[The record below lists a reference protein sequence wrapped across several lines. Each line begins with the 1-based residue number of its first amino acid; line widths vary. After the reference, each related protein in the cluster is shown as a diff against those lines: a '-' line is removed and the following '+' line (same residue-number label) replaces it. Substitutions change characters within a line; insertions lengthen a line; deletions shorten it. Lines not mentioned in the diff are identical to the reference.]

1 MASASKKRF
10 LHKRGN
16 EKLDPIAREL
26 FELELALPDRTVHAR
41 GKRLIGFD
49 DRYDRIR
56 RDMRLLSAPDEVRR
70 WSKQFYG
77 RELPLCEIVT
87 DRYPLLIFAGDVG
100 TGKTATAEAACD
112 RLSRESGRDS
122 MLFKLSTRVRGTGK
136 VGQMSSLINQAFEI
150 ITKEA
155 GKAKAAFLIID
166 EADSL
171 SATRDAGQSHHE
183 DKVGVNTIIQK
194 VDDLRRLDGRVLVI
208 LCTNRGHVLD
218 PAIVRRAARI
228 ERFERPNAAERE
240 KLIRMDYEG
249 LGLTENIVKELVDLT
264 GPQKERTRL
273 GFTYSDLRTRL
284 LPRALGFAFPDR
296 KLTAEDLLNAAR
308 SVEPSPAVE
317 GS

>member
-1 MASASKKRF
+1 MRNWTRLLQNYLNLNWHF
-10 LHKRGN
+10 Q
-16 EKLDPIAREL
+16 IAQCTREVNAL
-26 FELELALPDRTVHAR
+26 SGLKIVTTEFE
-41 GKRLIGFD
+41 G
-49 DRYDRIR
+49 
-56 RDMRLLSAPDEVRR
+56 DMRLLSAPDEVRR

-183 DKVGVNTIIQK
+183 HKVGVNTIIQK
-194 VDDLRRLDGRVLVI
+194 VDDLRRLGGRVLVI

-240 KLIRMDYEG
+240 KLIRLDYEG

-264 GPQKERTRL
+264 GPQKGANKARFHIL
-273 GFTYSDLRTRL
+273 GSAD
-284 LPRALGFAFPDR
+284 AVASGGFRVCFSR
-296 KLTAEDLLNAAR
+296 
-308 SVEPSPAVE
+308 
-317 GS
+317 

>member
-1 MASASKKRF
+1 MGSASKKRF

-41 GKRLIGFD
+41 GKRLIGFE

-284 LPRALGFAFPDR
+284 LPEALGFAFPDR
-296 KLTAEDLLNAAR
+296 KLTAEGLLNAAR